1 MTPFWI
7 AVCIVGA
14 GMAVAIIGVFVMAL
28 CAMASYSER
37 ESAIM
42 RDTQDDNP

>member
-14 GMAVAIIGVFVMAL
+14 FVTGFLIGIFVMAL
-28 CAMASYSER
+28 CAMASNTER
-37 ESAIM
+37 ECQKINSITAI
-42 RDTQDDNP
+42 

>member
-7 AVCIVGA
+7 AVCVVGA
-14 GMAVAIIGVFVMAL
+14 FVAGLIIGVFVMSL

-37 ESAIM
+37 ANTQL
-42 RDTQDDNP
+42 DLQDDNP

>member
-7 AVCIVGA
+7 AVCIVCAFVA
-14 GMAVAIIGVFVMAL
+14 GLIMGVFVMAL

-37 ESAIM
+37 ASAVKL
-42 RDTQDDNP
+42 DLQDDNP

>member
-14 GMAVAIIGVFVMAL
+14 LVVGVIIGVIVMAL

-37 ESAIM
+37 ASANLVL
-42 RDTQDDNP
+42 QDDNP